1 VPHDELKYVVY
12 ARAFGWT
19 PDQVDSLPI
28 SIEPWVLP
36 IDAAIETDLANRRAK
51 AQADAEYKAKH
62 SK

>member
-1 VPHDELKYVVY
+1 MDELKYVVY

-19 PDQVDSLPI
+19 PNQVDALPL

-36 IDAAIETDLANRRAK
+36 IDSAIEADLSNRRQK